1 MLSPVR
7 PSGGGLTVDELI
19 QLCLQEIGTQVENQE
34 AAECRRFHGR
44 TKTLEDSSVGANRK
58 QETDESGPMAP
69 HGSSPHVSMLLLLHP
84 WFIASIDFALQ
95 LLTLYQDV
103 KGMGA
108 TTIRRNICHLVHLW
122 IKETPEL
129 FDLDQRLAESMQEF
143 HKVASRIG
151 GLHHA
156 SLIDISHIPSC
167 DWLRRVTRRPHPQ
180 KRRKMSLLLDHLH
193 ALELAELL
201 TFLEYKYFRRV
212 SFADYRSFV
221 VRGSVEGVPAL
232 ERSISLFNGVSQW
245 VQLMVLSKPL
255 PAQRAQVFRSFLSLA
270 QNLLRLQNF
279 NTLMAV
285 VGALNHSSISRLR
298 DTIAFL
304 QVEDNRVLL
313 ELTDLL
319 SVSGNYRSYRQAVS
333 QCEGFWLPVLAVHL
347 KDLVSLH
354 AALPDW
360 LSGERIN
367 LAKMQH
373 LHATFSPLMNLHHTP
388 PQIEPNMDLVHLLTV
403 SLDLYYTEEEI
414 YELSVVREPRNG
426 KATRS
431 TPNKLK
437 LSLDWTREAQPK
449 PDPAAINRHI
459 RQMVETVFK
468 NYDHDHDGYIAQED
482 FQNITANFPFLD
494 SFCFLRR
501 DRIGQVSKEEMMGY
515 FLRANS
521 LRCKLGKGFTHN
533 FQETTYLKPTFCE
546 HCAGFLW
553 GLVKQGFKC
562 KDCGVNCH
570 RQCKELVMECA
581 SSGRHG
587 VGATSPSPSLTSLS
601 ETPSPDNAPDLCA
614 LLKSRKG
621 SDGNESSLT
630 LLTSSAQRIS
640 VKVHHSTV
648 NRASQ
653 TDHWLSPPPL
663 PKRHRAVD
671 AEEPPALEN
680 RLVRY
685 GGRCAHAEQP
695 GSDSAFARGKAVQ
708 RLQNSRPRVSEKD
721 SQLDFGALPNR
732 VQPLPKLLLPDAPDA
747 WEISQLC
754 SPESQLQRAGGRTDS
769 CLKYRAE
776 ASLRTLVTHT
786 KALQMEERCKKL
798 EGKNAELQ
806 EETCRLQMELAAA
819 YKSLASLKHH
829 IQSMCEKSSSF
840 ITEQMEILQLD
851 YQD

>member
-1 MLSPVR
+1 MLAPVR
-7 PSGGGLTVDELI
+7 PGGGGGGLTVDELI
-19 QLCLQEIGTQVENQE
+19 QLCLQEI
-34 AAECRRFHGR
+34 
-44 TKTLEDSSVGANRK
+44 
-58 QETDESGPMAP
+58 DESGPVAP
-69 HGSSPHVSMLLLLHP
+69 HGSSSHGSSSHVNMLLLLHP
-84 WFIASIDFALQ
+84 WFITSIDFALQ
-95 LLTLYQDV
+95 LLTLYPWKSAVCTILQDCLLFY
-103 KGMGA
+103 
-108 TTIRRNICHLVHLW
+108 RLW

-143 HKVASRIG
+143 HKVATRIG

-180 KRRKMSLLLDHLH
+180 KRRKMSLLLDHLQ

-255 PAQRAQVFRSFLSLA
+255 PAQRAQVFRSFLNLA

-360 LSGERIN
+360 LGGERIN

-414 YELSVVREPRNG
+414 YELSFVREPRNG

-437 LSLDWTREAQPK
+437 LSLEWTREAQPK

-501 DRIGQVSKEEMMGY
+501 DQIGQVSKEEMMGY

-587 VGATSPSPSLTSLS
+587 GGATSPSPSLTSLS
-601 ETPSPDNAPDLCA
+601 DTPTHSPDNGAWRPTRRPHTEA
-614 LLKSRKG
+614 TRRAHPIFIPFLKDAGPAVLKG
-621 SDGNESSLT
+621 SDGNEGSLT
-630 LLTSSAQRIS
+630 LLTSSTQRIS

-648 NRASQ
+648 NRATQ
-653 TDHWLSPPPL
+653 TDHWLSPPPI
-663 PKRHRAVD
+663 PKRQCAVD
-671 AEEPPALEN
+671 AEEPPTLEN

-695 GSDSAFARGKAVQ
+695 GSDSALARGKVVQ
-708 RLQNSRPRVSEKD
+708 RLQNSRPRVPEKAFD
-721 SQLDFGALPNR
+721 ALSNR
-732 VQPLPKLLLPDAPDA
+732 
-747 WEISQLC
+747 
-754 SPESQLQRAGGRTDS
+754 
-769 CLKYRAE
+769 
-776 ASLRTLVTHT
+776 
-786 KALQMEERCKKL
+786 RCKKL

-806 EETCRLQMELAAA
+806 EETSRLQMELSAA
-819 YKSLASLKHH
+819 YKSLTSLKHH